1 MRESRDFGQRS
12 KTRTSNEVR
21 KKVFLIFEG
30 NETEPLY
37 FAALRDERVNL
48 GISPLID
55 FIQIMKGRYEN
66 WSNPKKLLERL
77 CLHLSDAATYDS
89 LVEAM
94 VETLYTSE
102 YLKQRGHLIAEFE
115 SLVGEFISSKLQKSK
130 NDIVENMEDAVAVI
144 LEHFKESWPEVCRLV
159 LDNWETAIK
168 EQEITYDK
176 EIDLLCLVVDRD
188 PGSFTGKQFD
198 AVYDTCDKH
207 GFRLLVSNPCFEFW
221 LLLHFDMVNNLDRRQ
236 LQENQKVAGSRNSI
250 RFVEHALKKCL
261 GKYSKR
267 RYDVKLLMGLI
278 DTAIM
283 NEKNF
288 CESLPEL
295 KTQLG
300 SNIGCFIASLKDIGL
315 KD

>member
-144 LEHFKESWPEVCRLV
+144 LEYFKESWPEVCRLV

-168 EQEITYDK
+168 EQEITYAK
-176 EIDLLCLVVDRD
+176 EIDTLCLVVDRD
-188 PGSFTGKQFD
+188 PESFTSKQFD
-198 AVYDTCDKH
+198 EVYKTCKQH
-207 GFRLLVSNPCFEFW
+207 GFHFLVSNPCFEFW
-221 LLLHFDMVNNLDRRQ
+221 LLLHFDRVHDLDKDLLLKNRKVRDSNN
-236 LQENQKVAGSRNSI
+236 SP
-250 RFVEHALKKCL
+250 RFVEHELKKCL

-267 RYDVKLLMGLI
+267 RYDVKRLMELI

>member
-102 YLKQRGHLIAEFE
+102 YLK
-115 SLVGEFISSKLQKSK
+115 
-130 NDIVENMEDAVAVI
+130 
-144 LEHFKESWPEVCRLV
+144 
-159 LDNWETAIK
+159 
-168 EQEITYDK
+168 
-176 EIDLLCLVVDRD
+176 
-188 PGSFTGKQFD
+188 
-198 AVYDTCDKH
+198 
-207 GFRLLVSNPCFEFW
+207 
-221 LLLHFDMVNNLDRRQ
+221 
-236 LQENQKVAGSRNSI
+236 
-250 RFVEHALKKCL
+250 
-261 GKYSKR
+261 
-267 RYDVKLLMGLI
+267 
-278 DTAIM
+278 
-283 NEKNF
+283 
-288 CESLPEL
+288 
-295 KTQLG
+295 
-300 SNIGCFIASLKDIGL
+300 
-315 KD
+315 

>member
-37 FAALRDERVNL
+37 FATLRDVRADL

-66 WSNPKKLLERL
+66 WSNPKQLVDRL
-77 CLHLSDAATYDS
+77 CLYLSDSITYGS
-89 LVEAM
+89 LLEMM
-94 VETLYTSE
+94 VQTLYFSE
-102 YLKQRGHLIAEFE
+102 YLKRRGHLIAEFE
-115 SLVGEFISSKLQKSK
+115 ALVEGVISSQLQKSK
-130 NDIVENMEDAVAVI
+130 NDIVENLEDTVTVI
-144 LEHFKESWPEVCRLV
+144 LECFRESKSRIYSLV
-159 LDNWETAIK
+159 LKNLETVIK

-176 EIDLLCLVVDRD
+176 EIDTLCLVVDRD
-188 PGSFTGKQFD
+188 SESFTSKQFD
-198 AVYDTCDKH
+198 EVYKTCKQY
-207 GFRLLVSNPCFEFW
+207 GFHFLVSNPCFEFW
-221 LLLHFDMVNNLDRRQ
+221 LLLHFDRVHDLDKDLLLKNR
-236 LQENQKVAGSRNSI
+236 KVRDSNKSP
-250 RFVEHALKKCL
+250 RFVEQELQKCL
-261 GKYSKR
+261 GSYSKS
-267 RYDVKLLMGLI
+267 RYNVRSMMELVDV
-278 DTAIM
+278 AVE
-283 NEKNF
+283 NEKAF
-288 CESLPEL
+288 CETLPEL